1 MGAAIPSRF
10 RRDFVV
16 AVAESLRMLEE
27 VPAHLQ
33 PGTVL
38 DSRFEIER
46 HAADGGMGSVF
57 RARDLRT
64 NKRVAIKVLHGM
76 GAQER
81 VRFFR
86 EARLMAEIRH
96 PRIVSYISLG
106 MIEGDPYLVLEWLE
120 GHDLKT
126 HLEQHGRLPI
136 STSLR
141 MLRGL
146 AEALRATHA
155 RGVLHRDLKPTNVFL
170 RGGSP
175 DSVLLIDFGIAA
187 GPSGFR
193 LTRTGMVVG
202 TPEYMAPEQTERSPR
217 LGPETDIYAAGC
229 VLFES
234 LTGRP
239 PFMASTVPAL
249 FSQIRLQDA
258 PPLGEFIAGVPRE
271 LEALAAQM
279 LAKKPSDRFPS
290 ADALLRALDGLS
302 AYER

>member
-1 MGAAIPSRF
+1 MV
-10 RRDFVV
+10 RDFGV
-16 AVAESLRMLEE
+16 AAVLTLSML
-27 VPAHLQ
+27 VRVSAHLQ

-38 DSRFEIER
+38 DGRFEVER
-46 HAADGGMGSVF
+46 HVADGGMGSIF
-57 RARDLRT
+57 RARDHRT
-64 NKRVAIKVLHGM
+64 NKRVAIKVLHDL
-76 GAQER
+76 GAQDR

-86 EARLMAEIRH
+86 EARLLAEIRH

-106 MIEGDPYLVLEWLE
+106 LVDGEPYLVLEWLE

-126 HLEQHGRLPI
+126 HLQQQGKLPI

-141 MLRGL
+141 ILRGL
-146 AEALRATHA
+146 AEALRATHV
-155 RGVLHRDLKPTNVFL
+155 RGILHRDLKPTNVFL

-175 DSVLLIDFGIAA
+175 DAVLLIDFGIAA
-187 GPSGFR
+187 GPGGFR
-193 LTRTGMVVG
+193 ITRTGMVVG
-202 TPEYMAPEQTERSPR
+202 TPEYMAPEQTERAPR

-239 PFMASTVPAL
+239 PFMARGVEDL
-249 FSQIRLQDA
+249 FSLVRLQDA
-258 PPLGEFIAGVPRE
+258 PRLADFIAGVPPE
-271 LEALAAQM
+271 LEALVARM

-290 ADALLRALDGLS
+290 ADALLRALDGLA